1 MTLDELKTAGVNF
14 FLADVAV
21 TEATAENGALPNSVT
36 WNISGS
42 RGKASVSMSIFD
54 ALDPADW
61 QTQAE
66 PRWQR
71 ALDWMTA

>member
-1 MTLDELKTAGVNF
+1 MTLDELKAAGIAFFTAD
-14 FLADVAV
+14 AAV
-21 TEATAENGALPNSVT
+21 TDATAENGALPNSVT
-36 WNISGS
+36 WNITGD
-42 RGKASVSMSIFD
+42 RGKASVSISIFN

-61 QTQAE
+61 QAQAE

>member
-1 MTLDELKTAGVNF
+1 MTLGELKTAGVAF
-14 FLADVAV
+14 FMADPAV
-21 TEATAENGALPNSVT
+21 TEATAENGAMPNAVT
-36 WNISGS
+36 WNITGA
-42 RGKASVSMSIFD
+42 RGKASVSISIFD

-71 ALDWMTA
+71 ALDWMAA